1 VQVTHEVAVDVAV
14 PRLWDLLWDVPRMV
28 ACVPGCA
35 EAREVEAHRRYTAR
49 MTQKVGPIR
58 LSVPLEVTV
67 LEAVPPSRLVLEA
80 KGRDPAVGAE
90 VSMRLTLDLVPDA
103 GASLLRVD
111 ATGRVLG
118 KLGGLAHGVIQRK
131 AEESIKEFGERL
143 RVAARSPGEPGQG
156 S

>member
-1 VQVTHEVAVDVAV
+1 MQVTHEVVVDSAA
-14 PRLWDLLWDVPRMV
+14 PFLWELLWDVPRMA

-35 EAREVEAHRRYTAR
+35 EAREVEPHRRYAVR

-58 LSVPLEVTV
+58 LVVPLEVTV
-67 LEAVPPSRLVLEA
+67 VEAAPPRRLVLEA

-90 VSMRLTLDLVPDA
+90 VAMRLTLDLVADA
-103 GASLLRVD
+103 DRSLLRID

-118 KLGGLAHGVIQRK
+118 KLGGLAHAVIQRK

-143 RVAARSPGEPGQG
+143 RAEARAGHRPERGT
-156 S
+156 